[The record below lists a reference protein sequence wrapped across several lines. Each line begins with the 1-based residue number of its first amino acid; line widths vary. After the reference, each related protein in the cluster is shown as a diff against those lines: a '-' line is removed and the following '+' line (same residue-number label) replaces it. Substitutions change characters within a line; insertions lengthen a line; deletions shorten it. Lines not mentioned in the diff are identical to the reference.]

1 MKFLGASELTVFVNK
16 NRSHWQEI
24 QFEEIAHKSGYL
36 LCITISYTVPDLMV
50 RY

>member
-1 MKFLGASELTVFVNK
+1 MKFLGASELTVNK
-16 NRSHWQEI
+16 NRSHWQAI

-36 LCITISYTVPDLMV
+36 LCITISYIVPDLMV